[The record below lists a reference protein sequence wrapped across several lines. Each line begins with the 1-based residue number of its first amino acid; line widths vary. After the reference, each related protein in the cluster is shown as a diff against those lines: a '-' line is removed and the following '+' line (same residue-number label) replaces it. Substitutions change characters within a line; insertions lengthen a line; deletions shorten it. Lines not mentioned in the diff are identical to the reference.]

1 MRYNY
6 TNALTPCRWLQFADD
21 TALNNNNNNNNNNN
35 RFISSSILL
44 HGSSPRNLYVV
55 YMLDVFTN
63 VFFFF
68 SINIYKVRA
77 MALSIR

>member
-1 MRYNY
+1 MVNEVTRRIQYN
-6 TNALTPCRWLQFADD
+6 ND
-21 TALNNNNNNNNNNN
+21 NNNN

-55 YMLDVFTN
+55 CMLDVFTI
-63 VFFFF
+63 FF